1 MATRRLTDAF
11 LLLRNNSIQN
21 RQLLAEQ
28 VSSHTTSSPLHSRS
42 IAAELDEIQYDVGRI
57 KQKMKELA
65 SLHDQHLNRPTL
77 DDSSEQEHA
86 IEITTQEITQLFHRC
101 QRAVQALP
109 GRARRACS
117 VQEERL
123 LRNVVASL
131 AQALQELSAGFRHAQ
146 SGYLRRVKNRE
157 ERSQHFFDTSVPLM
171 DDGEDIALY
180 DRGFTDDQLLL
191 VEQNTLMV
199 EEREREIR
207 QIVQSISD
215 LNEIF
220 RDLGAMIVEQGSV
233 LDRIDYNVEQSCIKT
248 EDGLK
253 QLRKLWQAAL
263 STLNPNP
270 TDSCPLYLNCAT
282 VAALPPRV
290 SRHNSP
296 SAAHFVTRLVRTCLP
311 PGTHRCIVM
320 VCERSDAFASACAL
334 ARAFPLFTHRA
345 GASRRTDKTVTV
357 EFFLVGQDNGPVEVS
372 TLQCLASATEGVRL
386 AARIVDTPCNEMNT
400 DTFLEEIR
408 SVGKELGITPTVIR
422 DEELKTRGFGGLY
435 GVGKAAVHPPAL
447 AVLSHTPD
455 GATQTI
461 AWVGKGI
468 VYDTGGLSIKGKTTM
483 PGMKRD
489 CGGAAAILGAFRA
502 AVKQGFRDNLHA
514 VFCLAENS
522 VGPNATRPDDI
533 HLLYS
538 GKTVEINNT
547 DAEGRLVLADGV
559 SYACKD
565 LGADII
571 LDMATLTGAQGIA
584 TGKYHAAVLTN
595 SAEWEAACVKAG
607 RKCGDLVHPLVYC
620 PELHFSEFTSAV
632 ADMKN
637 SVADRDNSPSSCAGL
652 FIASHIGF
660 DWPGVWVHLDIAA
673 PVHAGERA
681 TGFGVALL
689 LALFGRASEDPLLN
703 LVSPLGCEEDAQEE
717 DSERDSKRRRLV

>member
-1 MATRRLTDAF
+1 MANVGLQFQASAGDADPQTRP
-11 LLLRNNSIQN
+11 LLLLG
-21 RQLLAEQ
+21 QLHHLHR
-28 VSSHTTSSPLHSRS
+28 VPWSHVRGKLQPRVT
-42 IAAELDEIQYDVGRI
+42 
-57 KQKMKELA
+57 
-65 SLHDQHLNRPTL
+65 
-77 DDSSEQEHA
+77 
-86 IEITTQEITQLFHRC
+86 
-101 QRAVQALP
+101 
-109 GRARRACS
+109 
-117 VQEERL
+117 EE
-123 LRNVVASL
+123 
-131 AQALQELSAGFRHAQ
+131 
-146 SGYLRRVKNRE
+146 
-157 ERSQHFFDTSVPLM
+157 
-171 DDGEDIALY
+171 
-180 DRGFTDDQLLL
+180 
-191 VEQNTLMV
+191 
-199 EEREREIR
+199 
-207 QIVQSISD
+207 
-215 LNEIF
+215 
-220 RDLGAMIVEQGSV
+220 
-233 LDRIDYNVEQSCIKT
+233 
-248 EDGLK
+248 
-253 QLRKLWQAAL
+253 LWQAAL

-270 TDSCPLYLNCAT
+270 TDSCPLYLNYAT
-282 VAALPPRV
+282 VAALPSRV

-296 SAAHFVTRLVRTCLP
+296 SAAHFLTRLVRTCLP
-311 PGTHRCIVM
+311 PGTHRCI
-320 VCERSDAFASACAL
+320 L
-334 ARAFPLFTHRA
+334 
-345 GASRRTDKTVTV
+345 
-357 EFFLVGQDNGPVEVS
+357 
-372 TLQCLASATEGVRL
+372 CLANATEGVRL

-400 DTFLEEIR
+400 DTFLEEIKK
-408 SVGKELGITPTVIR
+408 VGKDVGITPTIIR
-422 DEELKTRGFGGLY
+422 DEELKTRGFGGIY

-447 AVLSHTPD
+447 AILSHTPD

-468 VYDTGGLSIKGKTTM
+468 VYDTGGLSIKGKTSM

-502 AVKQGFRDNLHA
+502 AVKQGFKDNLHA

-571 LDMATLTGAQGIA
+571 LDMATLTGAQSIA

-660 DWPGVWVHLDIAA
+660 DWPGVWVHVDIAA

-703 LVSPLGCEEDAQEE
+703 LVSPLGCEVDAQEE

>member
-1 MATRRLTDAF
+1 MKDLQCQRPHTGTG
-11 LLLRNNSIQN
+11 
-21 RQLLAEQ
+21 LLACGLSEVWCLSL
-28 VSSHTTSSPLHSRS
+28 VSPFL
-42 IAAELDEIQYDVGRI
+42 IQ
-57 KQKMKELA
+57 
-65 SLHDQHLNRPTL
+65 
-77 DDSSEQEHA
+77 
-86 IEITTQEITQLFHRC
+86 
-101 QRAVQALP
+101 
-109 GRARRACS
+109 
-117 VQEERL
+117 
-123 LRNVVASL
+123 
-131 AQALQELSAGFRHAQ
+131 
-146 SGYLRRVKNRE
+146 
-157 ERSQHFFDTSVPLM
+157 
-171 DDGEDIALY
+171 
-180 DRGFTDDQLLL
+180 
-191 VEQNTLMV
+191 
-199 EEREREIR
+199 
-207 QIVQSISD
+207 
-215 LNEIF
+215 
-220 RDLGAMIVEQGSV
+220 
-233 LDRIDYNVEQSCIKT
+233 
-248 EDGLK
+248 
-253 QLRKLWQAAL
+253 LWQAAL

-270 TDSCPLYLNCAT
+270 TDSCPLYLNYAT
-282 VAALPPRV
+282 VAALPSRV

-296 SAAHFVTRLVRTCLP
+296 SAAHFLTRLVRTCLP
-311 PGTHRCIVM
+311 PGTHRCILM
-320 VCERSDAFASACAL
+320 VCERADAFASACAL
-334 ARAFPLFTHRA
+334 ARAFPLFTHRS
-345 GASRRTDKTVTV
+345 GASRRTEKKTVTV

-372 TLQCLASATEGVRL
+372 TLQCLANATEGVRL

-400 DTFLEEIR
+400 DTFLEEIKK
-408 SVGKELGITPTVIR
+408 VGKDVGITPTIIR
-422 DEELKTRGFGGLY
+422 DEELKTRGFGGIY

-447 AVLSHTPD
+447 AILSHTPD

-468 VYDTGGLSIKGKTTM
+468 VYDTGGLSIKGKTSM

-502 AVKQGFRDNLHA
+502 AVKQGFKDNLHA

-571 LDMATLTGAQGIA
+571 LDMATLTGAQSIA

-660 DWPGVWVHLDIAA
+660 DWPGVWVHVDIAA

-703 LVSPLGCEEDAQEE
+703 LEE